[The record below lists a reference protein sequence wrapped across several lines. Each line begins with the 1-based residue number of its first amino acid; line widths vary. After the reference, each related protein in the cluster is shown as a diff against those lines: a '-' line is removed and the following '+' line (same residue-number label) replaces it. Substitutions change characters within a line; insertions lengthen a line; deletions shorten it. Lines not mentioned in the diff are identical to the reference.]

1 VASGLALEAEVVVA
15 AAEPAASLLM
25 SDQLPKLSGSA
36 SRTSA
41 QWSSRVAVANAD
53 AELPPLGVPAALA
66 EHASHLCA
74 CSQTSVEITHISD
87 RTLQSFSIRKD
98 IQKSSQ
104 H

>member
-1 VASGLALEAEVVVA
+1 VASELALEAEVVVA

-25 SDQLPKLSGSA
+25 SNQLPELPEFA

-41 QWSSRVAVANAD
+41 QWSSGVAVANAA
-53 AELPPLGVPAALA
+53 AELPPPGVPVALA

-74 CSQTSVEITHISD
+74 CSQTSVETIHISD
-87 RTLQSFSIRKD
+87 LTLQSFSIRKD
-98 IQKSSQ
+98 IWKSSK